1 MVHLNLSP
9 YEFPTY
15 VTNLDNN
22 KNTIEENDD
31 FEERNQY
38 SHLDRD
44 AFLLYNLYG
53 LYNMEN
59 KVILYYTNIIYI
71 RRDDGQCHPYVPNRS
86 KMRFPNYEKH
96 SIKKKTRSLSRV
108 CKSGGLS

>member
-1 MVHLNLSP
+1 MVHLNLSH

-15 VTNLDNN
+15 VTNLDNNNNSN

-44 AFLLYNLYG
+44 AFLLYKN
-53 LYNMEN
+53 
-59 KVILYYTNIIYI
+59 VPFILFI
-71 RRDDGQCHPYVPNRS
+71 
-86 KMRFPNYEKH
+86 
-96 SIKKKTRSLSRV
+96 
-108 CKSGGLS
+108 